1 MTIVSLSYIIEIS
14 KNNYPAG
21 DMKVYFFSR
30 HTADEKMVEH
40 LGGEIATQYTGTISG
55 IKKQGDFVSFTET
68 LLDGGEKI
76 THTIESESIVVAV
89 CPLPLQM
96 DWLRTGVTLL
106 VPQTRREVE
115 NGNSVFKYCG
125 LVRIKKIEITS
136 EQWAGEPVSAQEK
149 HLERV
154 ALNG

>member
-1 MTIVSLSYIIEIS
+1 
-14 KNNYPAG
+14 
-21 DMKVYFFSR
+21 MKAYFFSR

-40 LGGEIATQYTGTISG
+40 LGGKIAAQYTGTISG
-55 IKKQGDFVSFTET
+55 IKKEGNKISFTET

-89 CPLPLQM
+89 CPLPLQIE
-96 DWLRTGVTLL
+96 WLKAGVTLL
-106 VPQTRREVE
+106 IPQTKREVE

-125 LVRIKKIEITS
+125 LIHVKKVEIIT
-136 EQWAGEPVSAQEK
+136 EQWAGEPVSSEQK

>member
-1 MTIVSLSYIIEIS
+1 
-14 KNNYPAG
+14 
-21 DMKVYFFSR
+21 MKVYFFSR
-30 HTADEKMVEH
+30 HTADSKMVEH

-55 IKKQGDFVSFTET
+55 IKKQGNFVSFTET

-96 DWLRTGVTLL
+96 DWLKTGVTLL
-106 VPQTRREVE
+106 VPQTKREVE
-115 NGNSVFKYCG
+115 NGSTFFNYCG
-125 LVRIKKIEITS
+125 LVHIKKIEIIS